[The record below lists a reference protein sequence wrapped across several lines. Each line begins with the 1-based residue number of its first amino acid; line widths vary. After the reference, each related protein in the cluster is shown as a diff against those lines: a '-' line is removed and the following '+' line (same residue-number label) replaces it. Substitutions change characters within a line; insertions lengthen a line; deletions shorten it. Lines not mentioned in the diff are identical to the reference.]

1 MHADQLHYL
10 PLSLPFFSIL
20 AGILVFL
27 AVLLQVG
34 ILRYAYMRIGISARS
49 AMLILLC
56 SLLGSY
62 FNIPVAEFPELHVL
76 SGQEISV
83 FGMHY
88 MVPVVV
94 DWPGTIVAVN
104 IGGAL
109 IPGLI
114 SLYLLVRHRL
124 WVRGPLAI
132 VVVSAVCHFLAKP
145 VAGIGIALPIFV
157 PAVAS
162 ALIAMVLS
170 FRRAAALAYISG
182 SVGALIGAD
191 LLNLNRVHGLSAPVV
206 SIGGAGTF
214 DGVFLTG
221 ILGVLLASVLRLESD
236 KPSRTLGDNS
246 IGSKS
251 VYSSRHNETVKDS

>member
-1 MHADQLHYL
+1 MHANQLHYL

-20 AGILVFL
+20 AGIFVFL
-27 AVLLQVG
+27 FALLEIGV
-34 ILRYAYMRIGISARS
+34 LRYAYMRIGISARG
-49 AMLILLC
+49 ALLILLF
-56 SLLGSY
+56 SLVGSY
-62 FNIPVAEFPELHVL
+62 FNIPVAEYPEQHVL
-76 SGQEISV
+76 SGQEIDF

-104 IGGAL
+104 VGGAL

-132 VVVSAVCHFLAKP
+132 AAVSAVCHFLAKP
-145 VAGIGIALPIFV
+145 VAGVGIALPIFV
-157 PAVAS
+157 PAIAS
-162 ALIAMVLS
+162 ALIALVLS
-170 FRRAAALAYISG
+170 YRRAAPLAYVSG
-182 SVGALIGAD
+182 SLGALIGAD
-191 LLNLNRVHGLSAPVV
+191 LMNLSRVHGLSAPVV

-221 ILGVLLASVLRLESD
+221 ILAVLLASVLPLESD
-236 KPSRTLGDNS
+236 KPSRPSENS
-246 IGSKS
+246 SVGAKS
-251 VYSSRHNETVKDS
+251 L

>member
-1 MHADQLHYL
+1 MHANQPHYL
-10 PLSLPFFSIL
+10 PLSLPLFSIL
-20 AGILVFL
+20 AGIFVFL
-27 AVLLQVG
+27 VALLQVG
-34 ILRYAYMRIGISARS
+34 ILRYAYMRLGISARG

-56 SLLGSY
+56 SLVGSY
-62 FNIPVAEFPELHVL
+62 FNIPVAEFPEQHVL
-76 SGQEISV
+76 SGQEIDF

-94 DWPGTIVAVN
+94 DWPGTIVALNV
-104 IGGAL
+104 GGAL

-114 SLYLLVRHRL
+114 SFYLLVRHRL

-132 VVVSAVCHFLAKP
+132 AGVGAVCHFLAKP

-162 ALIAMVLS
+162 ALVAMLLS
-170 FRRAAALAYISG
+170 FRRAAPLAYIGG
-182 SVGALIGAD
+182 SLGALVGAD
-191 LLNLNRVHGLSAPVV
+191 LLNLDRVQGLSAPVV

-221 ILGVLLASVLRLESD
+221 ILAVLLAGL
-236 KPSRTLGDNS
+236 
-246 IGSKS
+246 
-251 VYSSRHNETVKDS
+251 

>member
-1 MHADQLHYL
+1 MHANQLHYL

-20 AGILVFL
+20 AGILIFL
-27 AVLLQVG
+27 VVLLEVG
-34 ILRYAYMRIGISARS
+34 VLRYAYMLIGVSARS

-56 SLLGSY
+56 SLLGGY
-62 FNIPVAEFPELHVL
+62 FNIPVAEFPEQHVL
-76 SGQEISV
+76 SGQEIDF

-104 IGGAL
+104 VGGAL
-109 IPGLI
+109 IPSLI
-114 SLYLLVRHRL
+114 SFYLLVRHRL

-132 VVVSAVCHFLAKP
+132 AAVSAVCHFLAKP
-145 VAGIGIALPIFV
+145 VAGVGIALPIFV
-157 PAVAS
+157 PAITS
-162 ALIAMVLS
+162 ALIAAVLS
-170 FRRAAALAYISG
+170 FRRAAPLAYISG
-182 SVGALIGAD
+182 SLGALVGAD

-221 ILGVLLASVLRLESD
+221 ILAVMLASLLPLESD
-236 KPSRTLGDNS
+236 EPSRPSENS
-246 IGSKS
+246 SVGAKS
-251 VYSSRHNETVKDS
+251 L

>member
-1 MHADQLHYL
+1 MKRLHYL

-20 AGILVFL
+20 AGIFVFL
-27 AVLLQVG
+27 VAFLQVG
-34 ILRYAYMRIGISARS
+34 VLRYAYMRLGISARS

-56 SLLGSY
+56 SLIGSY
-62 FNIPVAEFPELHVL
+62 FNIPVAEFPEQHVL
-76 SGQEISV
+76 SGQEIEF

-104 IGGAL
+104 VGGAL
-109 IPGLI
+109 IPSLI
-114 SLYLLVRHRL
+114 SFYLLLRHRL

-132 VVVSAVCHFLAKP
+132 AGVGGVCHFLAKP

-162 ALIAMVLS
+162 ALVAMLLS
-170 FRRAAALAYISG
+170 FRRAAPLAYIGG
-182 SVGALIGAD
+182 SLGALVGAD
-191 LLNLNRVHGLSAPVV
+191 LLNLDRVQGLSAPVV

-221 ILGVLLASVLRLESD
+221 ILAVLLAGL
-236 KPSRTLGDNS
+236 
-246 IGSKS
+246 
-251 VYSSRHNETVKDS
+251 

>member
-1 MHADQLHYL
+1 MHANQLHYL

-20 AGILVFL
+20 AGIFVFL
-27 AVLLQVG
+27 VALLQVG
-34 ILRYAYMRIGISARS
+34 ILRYAYMRLGISARS

-56 SLLGSY
+56 SLIGSY
-62 FNIPVAEFPELHVL
+62 FNIPVAEFPEQHVL
-76 SGQEISV
+76 SGQEIEF

-94 DWPGTIVAVN
+94 DWPGTIVPVN
-104 IGGAL
+104 VGGAL
-109 IPGLI
+109 IPSLI
-114 SLYLLVRHRL
+114 SFYLLVRNRL

-132 VVVSAVCHFLAKP
+132 AGVGAVCHFLAKP

-162 ALIAMVLS
+162 ALVAMLLS
-170 FRRAAALAYISG
+170 FRRAAPLAYIGG
-182 SVGALIGAD
+182 SLGALVGAD
-191 LLNLNRVHGLSAPVV
+191 LLNLDRVQGLSAPVV

-221 ILGVLLASVLRLESD
+221 ILAVLLAGL
-236 KPSRTLGDNS
+236 
-246 IGSKS
+246 
-251 VYSSRHNETVKDS
+251 

>member
-1 MHADQLHYL
+1 MHANQLYYL

-27 AVLLQVG
+27 AVLLQIG
-34 ILRYAYMRIGISARS
+34 ILRYAYMHIGVSARG

-56 SLLGSY
+56 SLVGSY
-62 FNIPVAEFPELHVL
+62 FNIPLAEFPERHIL
-76 SGQEISV
+76 SGQEIDF

-88 MVPVVV
+88 IVPIVV

-104 IGGAL
+104 VGGAL
-109 IPGLI
+109 IPSLI
-114 SLYLLVRHRL
+114 SLYLLVRHRM

-132 VVVSAVCHFLAKP
+132 AGVSVVCHFLAKP

-157 PAVAS
+157 PALAS
-162 ALIAMVLS
+162 ALVAVVLS
-170 FRRAAALAYISG
+170 LRRTAPLAYIGG
-182 SVGALIGAD
+182 SVGALVGAD
-191 LLNLNRVHGLSAPVV
+191 LLNLGRVQGLGAPVI

-221 ILGVLLASVLRLESD
+221 ILAVLLAGLWSPESE
-236 KPSRTLGDNS
+236 NAAEF
-246 IGSKS
+246 
-251 VYSSRHNETVKDS
+251 YSGRKRNA